1 MQKSVIVIGIVVI
14 LAIVALLA
22 YVALGTQ
29 SQKNTQN
36 LSNNLNWHTDLNSA
50 LDEAKKTGKNVIVDF
65 YAPWCSAC
73 TYLDEN
79 TFSDPQVQEKLSKNY
94 VVVKIDIDKNPD
106 LASKYKVYAVPTI
119 IFLDSSGNQIKR
131 QEGYIP
137 PEEFLQMI

>member
-1 MQKSVIVIGIVVI
+1 MQKSIIVIGIIVI
-14 LAIVALLA
+14 LAIAA
-22 YVALGTQ
+22 YAALGSQ
-29 SQKNTQN
+29 NQKNTQN

-50 LDEAKKTGKNVIVDF
+50 IDEAKKTGKNVIVDF

-73 TYLDEN
+73 TYLDED
-79 TFSDPQVQEKLSKNY
+79 TFQDPQVQEKLNKNY
-94 VVVKIDIDKNPD
+94 IIAKIDIDRNPD

-119 IFLDSSGNQIKR
+119 IFMDSSGNEIKR